1 MGTATIS
8 HGKQAQRA
16 RGGARGAIE
25 QLLLLSGALASLV
38 YFAADVAASLSYP
51 GYRVLDQAISELSAV
66 GAPTAALWGRFMPV
80 YGVLMGAFAIGVLRL
95 PGIARPL
102 RASGIMLL
110 VFTLSGFLWSLVPMH
125 QRGAA
130 MTWQDQG
137 HILMGI
143 YSVLMLSAIIG
154 VAAFS
159 LGTRF
164 QLFSVVAGLVVLLTG
179 AWSFVFAERLAAGQ
193 PTPWLGLIERVSI
206 HGFMAWNA
214 VFAVLLAA
222 RARRGAGAG

>member
-1 MGTATIS
+1 MGTASI
-8 HGKQAQRA
+8 Q
-16 RGGARGAIE
+16 RGGQVHRTRAGASGAIE
-25 QLLLLSGALASLV
+25 QLLLLSGALAALV
-38 YFAADVAASLSYP
+38 YFTADAVASLSYP
-51 GYRVLDQAISELSAV
+51 GYRALDQAISELSAV
-66 GAPTAALWGRFMPV
+66 GAATSALWGKFMPV
-80 YGVLMGAFAIGVLRL
+80 YGILMGAFAIGVVRL
-95 PGIARPL
+95 PRATRPL
-102 RASGIMLL
+102 RTAGVMLL
-110 VFTLSGFLWSLVPMH
+110 VFTLSGVLWSLVPMH
-125 QRGAA
+125 QRGAV

-193 PTPWLGLIERVSI
+193 PTPWLGLIERVSV

-214 VFAVLLAA
+214 VFALTLAA
-222 RARRGAGAG
+222 RARWGTSSG